1 MSINSKRIRLLQ
13 SGEERVGPI
22 VYWMS
27 REHRVHDNWA
37 LLFAQQLAI
46 KNNQELR
53 VVFSLNPNFYNGTI
67 RQYRF
72 MLNGLQSVEA
82 ELNKYNIHFELL
94 INTQVDALSQYLTN
108 ISASNLI
115 TDFDSLRPMR
125 NWKRELSKLISIP
138 FYEVDSHNIVPA
150 FLVSNK
156 EEFAAYTIRPK
167 IHKLLPELLDEFD
180 QLVKM
185 ETRVKKNYSTTN
197 WENIFN
203 SLVIDYSVKE
213 VDWLHAGEEAAQTML
228 DKFLRNKLHNYVR
241 DKNNPTIDGQSNLSP
256 YLHFGHLS
264 AQRIALNIKKYFPE
278 SINTEVFLEELIVR
292 KELAENF
299 CYFNNNYDSF
309 EGFKDWAKTTLN
321 DQRKVARDYL
331 YTLEEFEYCKT
342 HEDLWN
348 AAQLEMVKTGKMHG
362 YMRMYWAKKI
372 LEWSKSPEEAMRIA
386 IYLNDKY
393 ELDGEDSNG
402 YCGIAWSI
410 GGIHDRAWFNRNVYG
425 KIRYM
430 NKNGCAKKFDI
441 KEYLK
446 KVHNS

>member
-108 ISASNLI
+108 ISPSNLI

-331 YTLEEFEYCKT
+331 YALEEFEYCKT

>member
-108 ISASNLI
+108 ISPSNLI

-197 WENIFN
+197 WGNIFN

>member
-82 ELNKYNIHFELL
+82 ELNKYNIHFEFL

-197 WENIFN
+197 WGNIFN